1 MKKILFCWGI
11 ILGFSQYLPLAHAS
25 LQVVVSIPPQ
35 VYFVKQI
42 GGNFVDVMCMLSEG
56 GSPHTYEPTAQQMK
70 FLSKA
75 DVYVRIKIDFENAWW
90 EKIIATNSDM
100 HIVDSTH
107 DIEFIDGNMHHH
119 EDHNEETSSHDK
131 WDPHIWLSPRLVQIQ
146 AEHIYQGLVT
156 ADPEHQDIYKANK
169 EAFVRSL
176 KVLDNKIGAK
186 FAKIKN
192 RHFMVFHPVWSY
204 FAKDYN
210 LEQISI
216 EFEGKKPSAK
226 EMMEL
231 MQIAKQKQI
240 KVIFLQPQAS
250 RRTTDIIAKQI
261 GAKVKILDPLAPQWL
276 ENIHFVV
283 DAFTEAL
290 SQ

>member
-1 MKKILFCWGI
+1 
-11 ILGFSQYLPLAHAS
+11 
-25 LQVVVSIPPQ
+25 
-35 VYFVKQI
+35 
-42 GGNFVDVMCMLSEG
+42 
-56 GSPHTYEPTAQQMK
+56 
-70 FLSKA
+70 
-75 DVYVRIKIDFENAWW
+75 
-90 EKIIATNSDM
+90 
-100 HIVDSTH
+100 
-107 DIEFIDGNMHHH
+107 
-119 EDHNEETSSHDK
+119 
-131 WDPHIWLSPRLVQIQ
+131 
-146 AEHIYQGLVT
+146 
-156 ADPEHQDIYKANK
+156 
-169 EAFVRSL
+169 
-176 KVLDNKIGAK
+176 
-186 FAKIKN
+186 
-192 RHFMVFHPVWSY
+192 MVFHPVWSY